1 MKHFNTSN
9 SSYLTRDDKDTP
21 LALLLDYDGTLAPIT
36 EHPSQTYMLPRTA
49 AVLHRLTAHRRVHMA
64 VISGRA
70 RADVQRRVGLAD
82 CTYSGN
88 HGLEIRTPDGND
100 WTFAVPE
107 QMRRNF
113 ERLLVTMDERVAH
126 SGAWVEN
133 KVASL
138 TFHYREAP
146 LELHAALRSEACAI
160 VEALGF
166 VACGAHYAIEA
177 KPPVQWNKGD
187 AALRIL
193 AERFGDNWSDDGGR
207 RVKVIF
213 AGDDR
218 SDEDA
223 MRALR
228 GRGARTF
235 RISDRSDVET
245 CADFRLDSQ
254 EMVTVLL
261 EWIEGAL

>member
-1 MKHFNTSN
+1 MQRNTN
-9 SSYLTRDDKDTP
+9 AP
-21 LALLLDYDGTLAPIT
+21 IALLLDYDGTLAPIT

-49 AVLHRLTAHRRVHMA
+49 AVLRRLAAHRRVHLA

-70 RADVQRRVGLAD
+70 REDVQGRVAIAA

-88 HGLEIRTPDGND
+88 HGLEIRTPDGRD
-100 WTFAVPE
+100 WTFAVPAE
-107 QMRRNF
+107 MRSNF
-113 ERLLVTMDERVAH
+113 ERLLAMMEACVAH

-146 LELHAALRSEACAI
+146 PEMHAALRLEARGI
-160 VEALGF
+160 VETLGF
-166 VACGAHYAIEA
+166 VACEAHYAIEA

-193 AERFGDNWSDDGGR
+193 AQRFGRDWSRAADGVR
-207 RVKVIF
+207 VIF

-228 GRGARTF
+228 GHGARTF
-235 RISDRSDVET
+235 RVSERAEVQT
-245 CADFRLDSQ
+245 WADYRLDRQ

-261 EWIEGAL
+261 EWIEGRL